1 MRILITKPEP
11 PGKQGGMTFALEQAI
26 SYLDKND
33 KLQIS
38 CLEYAESNEY
48 RIHTTS
54 IPSTTTTFSTI
65 QEAIKFNNPE
75 LVIGV
80 GWHTWSEQVTRIAKR
95 NQCKTVF
102 WSHGVGAFTWYTSKP
117 LLSVARMC
125 LRTNQII
132 SLFKTLL
139 QTDLLVTAYKR
150 ERWQDTRSID
160 EVIARWLNVVIT
172 VIPNA
177 IDSSLWSPLREFP
190 TPRPW
195 VLSIGRLEWQKG
207 MKKAFEIVR
216 SSNNSNSD
224 SKEYELKWLI
234 MHPGGTTIN
243 NETKAIRSLN
253 AKHNGGNQ
261 LIERTGLKAAER
273 RDILNQAL
281 CLLCWS
287 DTEYQSLA
295 ILEALSCGCPVI
307 SRPVGWLKH
316 QFVPGVML
324 AKNPAQASAYIMRL
338 ASDPSLHNQLAAA
351 ARKGIIN
358 KHRIETVASQWEDV
372 IEKISKK

>member
-11 PGKQGGMTFALEQAI
+11 PGKQGGMTFALEQLI
-26 SYLDKND
+26 SCLHKND

-38 CLEYAESNEY
+38 FLEYAESNEY
-48 RIHTTS
+48 RIHTVR
-54 IPSTTTTFSTI
+54 IHSTTNSFSTI

-80 GWHTWSEQVTRIAKR
+80 GWHTWNEQVTRIAKR
-95 NQCKTVF
+95 NQCKTIF

-125 LRTNQII
+125 LRAHQII

-139 QTDLLVTAYKR
+139 QTDQLVTAYKR

-160 EVIARWLNVVIT
+160 EVIARWLNVGNT

-177 IDSSLWSPLREFP
+177 IDSSLWSPLSEFS

-216 SSNNSNSD
+216 NSNNSN
-224 SKEYELKWLI
+224 SKEYELKWLV
-234 MHPGGTTIN
+234 MDPGGTTIN

-295 ILEALSCGCPVI
+295 ILEALSCGCPVV

-316 QFVPGVML
+316 QSVPGVML
-324 AKNPAQASAYIMRL
+324 ANNQAQASACVIRL
-338 ASDPSLHNQLAAA
+338 ASDQCLHNQMAAA
-351 ARKGIIN
+351 ARKGIIE
-358 KHRIETVASQWEDV
+358 KHQMEIVAKQWEAV
-372 IEKISKK
+372 IEKIAYE

>member
-11 PGKQGGMTFALEQAI
+11 PGKQGGMTFALEQVISCLDKNNTLQI
-26 SYLDKND
+26 SYLENT
-33 KLQIS
+33 
-38 CLEYAESNEY
+38 ESNEY
-48 RIHTTS
+48 QIHTVS

-65 QEAIKFNNPE
+65 QEAINFNNPE

-95 NQCKTVF
+95 NKYKTIF

-117 LLSVARMC
+117 LLSVVRMC
-125 LRTNQII
+125 LRVHQII
-132 SLFKTLL
+132 SLVKTLL
-139 QTDLLVTAYKR
+139 HTDQLVTAYKR

-160 EVIARWLNVVIT
+160 EVIARWLNVGNT

-177 IDSSLWSPLREFP
+177 IDSSLWSPLSEFS

-195 VLSIGRLEWQKG
+195 VLSIGRMEWQKG
-207 MKKAFEIVR
+207 MKKAFEIVQ
-216 SSNNSNSD
+216 SSNYSVY
-224 SKEYELKWLI
+224 KEYELKWLV
-234 MHPGGTTIN
+234 MHPGGKTIN

-253 AKHNGGNQ
+253 AKHNSGNQ

-287 DTEYQSLA
+287 ETEYQSLA

-307 SRPVGWLKH
+307 SRPVGWLNH
-316 QFVPGVML
+316 QLVPGVML
-324 AKNPAQASAYIMRL
+324 AKNRAQASACVMRL
-338 ASDPSLHNQLAAA
+338 ASDPSLRNQLAAA
-351 ARKGIIN
+351 ARKEILD
-358 KHRIETVASQWEDV
+358 KHRMEAVTSQWEAV
-372 IEKISKK
+372 VEKMAKK